1 MGERNSGETPTPKPT
16 SRPAAPSP
24 DAGANCA
31 FASRYPSLRHAG
43 SCQPVR
49 DSLGKRR
56 LLGGKL
62 SATAELCEECMHRLE
77 EHGFCLKCLGCN
89 CVTGA
94 NGKVDCIQHG
104 PGGTQGFTAPPGHKW
119 TEVCD
124 ECTGAATKAKQKT
137 RAADKSRDSQWTAAE
152 VARRQAA
159 HQQPA
164 LPLTIARRAPI
175 EFADYS
181 VSFMTELYRQ
191 YRNQGKVH
199 WLSPLK
205 NKSKPDS
212 DAVWSAFGTQLAT
225 AETIGSHHNYCRIL
239 FTDPRRRGDT
249 PAACIERI
257 WNHMHLQHAFL
268 RDYKRADKTIDWV
281 AVTGNPARS

>member
-1 MGERNSGETPTPKPT
+1 MDSGETPTPKPT

-31 FASRYPSLRHAG
+31 FASRYPNLQHAG

-49 DSLGKRR
+49 DSLDKRR

-62 SATAELCEECMHRLE
+62 GATAELCEECMQRLE
-77 EHGFCLKCLGCN
+77 EHGFCLKCLSCN

-94 NGKVDCIQHG
+94 NGKADCIQHG
-104 PGGTQGFTAPPGHKW
+104 PGGTQGFTAPLGHKW

-164 LPLTIARRAPI
+164 PPLTIARRAPI

-191 YRNQGKVH
+191 Y
-199 WLSPLK
+199 
-205 NKSKPDS
+205 
-212 DAVWSAFGTQLAT
+212 
-225 AETIGSHHNYCRIL
+225 GSHHNYCRIL
-239 FTDPRRRGDT
+239 FTDPQRRGDT

-257 WNHMHLQHAFL
+257 WNHRHLQHEFL
-268 RDYKRADKTIDWV
+268 RVYKRADKTID
-281 AVTGNPARS
+281 R